1 MVHSHRIR
9 LLDVLRGF
17 AIIGTLGT
25 NIWIFA
31 ESGYTDLYAESW
43 SESIGSTL
51 ALLQEVFVNGKFLGL
66 LTTLFGIGL
75 ELKYRKA
82 QRESLPWLSFY
93 IWTMTLLF
101 IDGLLHYMF
110 AFEYDVLMSYA
121 ITGIIVAFI
130 IRSREA
136 IMHRWMKGAA
146 AIHIIGVTA
155 LSISFPIALSEQNIT
170 GEIFRGMKNV
180 ETLYIYGGYW
190 DQVIYRI
197 NNFFTLR
204 EEAIGILFMNIALYI
219 IGIKLLRKGA
229 FQDNEEGR
237 AIRKKLLIWGT
248 GIGVPLNMLI
258 LVPGDYFD
266 LPVRYLFAP
275 ILSIGYIGLLAL
287 AVERGWLTW
296 IMARFEAIGKTALSC
311 YVLQNII
318 AAVLFYSWGFNFAP
332 MNNVYAVFLTW
343 LGIGIAM
350 MIIAHLFIKIIGTG
364 PLEWVWRN
372 LSYRPFKHSK
382 KQGS

>member
-1 MVHSHRIR
+1 MVNFW
-9 LLDVLRGF
+9 V
-17 AIIGTLGT
+17 
-25 NIWIFA
+25 
-31 ESGYTDLYAESW
+31 Y
-43 SESIGSTL
+43 
-51 ALLQEVFVNGKFLGL
+51 
-66 LTTLFGIGL
+66 
-75 ELKYRKA
+75 
-82 QRESLPWLSFY
+82 
-93 IWTMTLLF
+93 F
-101 IDGLLHYMF
+101 I
-110 AFEYDVLMSYA
+110 S
-121 ITGIIVAFI
+121 
-130 IRSREA
+130 
-136 IMHRWMKGAA
+136 
-146 AIHIIGVTA
+146 
-155 LSISFPIALSEQNIT
+155 
-170 GEIFRGMKNV
+170 MKND
-180 ETLYIYGGYW
+180 ETMYIYGGYW

-237 AIRKKLLIWGT
+237 ALRKKLLIWGI

-258 LVPGDYFD
+258 LVPGEYFD
-266 LPVRYLFAP
+266 FPVRYLFAP

-343 LGIGIAM
+343 IGISIAM
-350 MIIAHLFIKIIGTG
+350 MIVAHLFIKTIGTG